1 MGAHPRRRA
10 ACPAFA
16 AMIFCLCAVATAS
29 DSTPIQFNRDIR
41 PVISER
47 CYTCH
52 GPDKSNRKT
61 KMHFDTEEGAFTPLA
76 SGGIAVRGPV
86 TLGRQGGMAGMTS
99 ELRPK

>member
-10 ACPAFA
+10 ACPALA

-29 DSTPIQFNRDIR
+29 DSATRIQFNRDIR
-41 PVISER
+41 PIISER

-52 GPDKSNRKT
+52 GPDQANRKT

-76 SGGIAVRGPV
+76 GGGIAIAFADEPEE
-86 TLGRQGGMAGMTS
+86 TN
-99 ELRPK
+99 